1 MTVENEPGVVPMIAY
16 ADGAAAMDWLADVFG
31 FCERLRLM
39 DGDRLSQGEMETDLG
54 TVLLASGPD
63 SYEGPRRHSEHCE
76 PAHSWLSVP
85 WVVDGVLVYVE
96 DLVAHYDRARQRG
109 ARIVTPPES
118 DWPGLRYR
126 AEDLEGH
133 RWMFM
138 QRADPDTQ

>member
-1 MTVENEPGVVPMIAY
+1 MIAY

-31 FCERLRLM
+31 FRERLRMM
-39 DGDRLSQGEMETDLG
+39 DDNRLSQGEMETDFG
-54 TVLLASGPD
+54 RVLLASGPD

-76 PAHSWLSVP
+76 RARNWLSVP

-96 DLVAHYDRARQRG
+96 DLEAHYDQARQRG
-109 ARIVTPPES
+109 AQIVTAPES

-138 QRADPDTQ
+138 QRPGLDSP

>member
-1 MTVENEPGVVPMIAY
+1 MTVESEPGVVPMLAY

-31 FCERLRLM
+31 FRERLRM
-39 DGDRLSQGEMETDLG
+39 MEGNRLSQGEMETDFG
-54 TVLLASGPD
+54 RVLLASGPD
-63 SYEGPRRHSEHCE
+63 SYEGPRRHSEHCDS
-76 PAHSWLSVP
+76 ARNWLSVP

-96 DLVAHYDRARQRG
+96 DLEAHYDRARRRG
-109 ARIVTPPES
+109 AQVVTAPES

-138 QRADPDTQ
+138 QRPAPDSH